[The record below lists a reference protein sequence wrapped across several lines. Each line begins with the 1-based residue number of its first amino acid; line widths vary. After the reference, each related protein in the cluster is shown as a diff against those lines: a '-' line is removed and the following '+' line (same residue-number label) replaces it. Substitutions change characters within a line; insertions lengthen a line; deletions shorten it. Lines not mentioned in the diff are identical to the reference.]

1 MVTGKFGEGTK
12 VREGVVPGDGEVRR
26 NREL

>member
-1 MVTGKFGEGTK
+1 MVTGNFGDRTK
-12 VREGVVPGDGEVRR
+12 VREGVVPGDSELRR